1 MKNFF
6 QVIVPHSFHTTTASS
21 ECKPKSDNCFVN
33 WHIRLLV
40 AAATVTLWWSGTITE
55 AQTHPETLTVE
66 GQVVNATLQ
75 AESPII
81 VTVVLHQNRLGS
93 QNDVAKL
100 TDSEGG
106 FLFKDI
112 VYDPEV
118 LYGISVIYENALY
131 GKNLDLSKGNPDHVT
146 LTVYESSSSDTILSV
161 TSSSLLISQIDKT
174 DQLIWGLEIARVT
187 NNTDRTYVPG
197 AEPMS
202 LLRFGLPP
210 KAVGLQVDT
219 SLSGSDLIQV
229 DRGFALTGSVPPGNH
244 EIMYSYQFPYEG
256 NEATIT
262 KSYPYGAGQI
272 RIMAPEGLIDLSSKN
287 LGINELVTIGGRNYH
302 LLPGSELPRG
312 SQISITLKGLPSAS
326 VLERLTRRIRGLGLN
341 VIIPTTLGLFLVALI
356 CFSLWKRELLRR
368 PVLGQL
374 SEKTDTNKNPQKSKN
389 M

>member
-6 QVIVPHSFHTTTASS
+6 HLNVPHSIHTTTQSN
-21 ECKPKSDNCFVN
+21 ECKPKSDYRFVN
-33 WHIRLLV
+33 WHIRLLI
-40 AAATVTLWWSGTITE
+40 AATTVTLWWSWTITE
-55 AQTHPETLTVE
+55 AQTLPDTLTVE

-75 AESPII
+75 AESSIV

-93 QNDVAKL
+93 QNDLAKL
-100 TDSEGG
+100 TDSEGR

-118 LYGISVIYENALY
+118 LYGVSVIYQNALY
-131 GKNLDLSKGNPDHVT
+131 GMDLDLSNGNPDHVT
-146 LTVYESSSSDTILSV
+146 LTVYESSNSDTLLNV

-174 DQLIWGLEIARVT
+174 DQLIWGLEIIRVT

-210 KAVGLQVDT
+210 KAVDLQVDT
-219 SLSGSDLIQV
+219 SLTGSDLIQV

-244 EIMYSYQFPYEG
+244 EIMYSYRFPYEG

-272 RIMAPEGLIDLSSKN
+272 RVMAPEGLIDLSSKG
-287 LGINELVTIGGRNYH
+287 LGISELVTIGGRNYH

-312 SQISITLKGLPSAS
+312 SQISITLTGLPSAS
-326 VLERLTRRIRGLGLN
+326 VLEHLTRQIRILGLN
-341 VIIPTTLGLFLVALI
+341 TIIPTSLGLFLVALI
-356 CFSLWKRELLRR
+356 CFSLWNRKLLRR
-368 PVLGQL
+368 PALDQL
-374 SEKTDTNKNPQKSKN
+374 SGEIDTNKDSQKSKN
-389 M
+389 V